1 MAKQAS
7 RDAFISLSFTHGPF
21 SHHSPVFPAVCTLIT
36 MSTNATSTGSAT
48 NKNGVTHEPTNA
60 SPSNKGKGKDVQE
73 EEEDEEMEEDSLE
86 EIDPS
91 AIRSRRTRGVRVD
104 YTSAEALAKA
114 GLKPGEGEG
123 EDEEMH

>member
-1 MAKQAS
+1 
-7 RDAFISLSFTHGPF
+7 
-21 SHHSPVFPAVCTLIT
+21 

-60 SPSNKGKGKDVQE
+60 SPSNKGKGKDVQEEEEGE